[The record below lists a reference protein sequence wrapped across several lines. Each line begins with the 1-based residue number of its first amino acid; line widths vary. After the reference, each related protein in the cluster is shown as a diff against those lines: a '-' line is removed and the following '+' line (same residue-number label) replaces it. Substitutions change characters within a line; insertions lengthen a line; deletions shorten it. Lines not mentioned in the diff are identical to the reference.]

1 MTSTIKQCYN
11 IAVVRTDH
19 TTPHRKEVH
28 DMSRKKKKS
37 SNQNNSPSAKDVVNL
52 IAAIVN
58 AVRSIIDLI
67 NRFTE

>member
-1 MTSTIKQCYN
+1 
-11 IAVVRTDH
+11 
-19 TTPHRKEVH
+19 
-28 DMSRKKKKS
+28 MSRKKKKS
-37 SNQNNSPSAKDVVNL
+37 GTQNNSPSPKDVVNL